1 MAHPFLQAHVQPQ
14 PHVLLFDELGASRWA
29 AARRAA
35 LSRASQRATRSRA
48 GGATAETTGDALVA
62 EDLSVRLGAGN
73 ERVQALR
80 HATLRVKRGT
90 LHMLLGP
97 NGCGKVRFCGLHHY
111 SIVLTAPWQSTL
123 LRVCGGLLR
132 PDGGRLRVAAPRA
145 FVFQNPDHQVVM
157 PSAGADV
164 AFGLGRLGLP
174 PSEVATRVEA
184 ALTAVGLQAS
194 AQKYST
200 CATHLGRHAPKAWY
214 VCLQGFALRPV
225 HTLSGGQKQR
235 VAIAGALAE
244 QPQVLLHS
252 VQRRC
257 LGLG

>member
-1 MAHPFLQAHVQPQ
+1 MAHPLVQAHVQPQ
-14 PHVLLFDELGASRWA
+14 PHVRLFDELGASRWA
-29 AARRAA
+29 TARRGA
-35 LSRASQRATRSRA
+35 LPRASRRELRARA
-48 GGATAETTGDALVA
+48 GAATADTTGDALVA

-80 HATLRVKRGT
+80 QATLRVKRGT

-97 NGCGKVRFCGLHHY
+97 NGCGKVRAAPCATY
-111 SIVLTAPWQSTL
+111 SRVLKCPWQSTL

-194 AQKYST
+194 A
-200 CATHLGRHAPKAWY
+200 L
-214 VCLQGFALRPV
+214 
-225 HTLSGGQKQR
+225 
-235 VAIAGALAE
+235 
-244 QPQVLLHS
+244 
-252 VQRRC
+252 
-257 LGLG
+257 